1 MGGSTPNLTSVA
13 DFITKTSD
21 EDGVAYALNKF
32 LNWILTKILQT
43 HYKNIK
49 FKLYIYK

>member
-32 LNWILTKILQT
+32 LN
-43 HYKNIK
+43 
-49 FKLYIYK
+49 